1 MLPHFWRSDR
11 NLNMLYAETPKR
23 IHYRIDDG
31 GGRSDSPRILNAFC
45 TERMVE
51 AVLL

>member
-1 MLPHFWRSDR
+1 
-11 NLNMLYAETPKR
+11 MLYAETPKR